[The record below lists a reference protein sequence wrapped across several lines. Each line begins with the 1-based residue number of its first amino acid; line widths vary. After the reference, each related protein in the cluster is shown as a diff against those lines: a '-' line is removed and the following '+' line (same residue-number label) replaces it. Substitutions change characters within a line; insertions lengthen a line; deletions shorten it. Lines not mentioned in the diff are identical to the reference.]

1 MRKPIALLAAGSMM
15 LMPLLGAASVVLTPV
30 SEAYAETADST
41 ASDYPE
47 GVTAYLDGTRLASFD
62 PSGNG
67 DVYDATGQT
76 VELSGV
82 PDDWTVQWSSRV
94 NEITNKDSIMYI
106 LSNGS
111 TTYRYWFDGAEGAV
125 HTVEELHG
133 MTITLNG
140 QAVDGDITQGFTI
153 HDVTAGDMKGYE
165 NVPYGWVLD
174 GDSEDD
180 HYTYTA
186 HPNDS
191 DTPSVQYTFLYDDTR
206 PHDSI
211 NSLRNL
217 KAYLT
222 VDGSAVKGFDYTL
235 ANTDTIAIPMNADV
249 RLEGVPD
256 GWKVDYN
263 NPSTGQRI
271 HLVSVTVGC
280 GLSPPGRHVDDGDS
294 LTVFVFV
301 DTGLFRVESGN
312 IVAADDGSYIIFT
325 LWKQSDGDD
334 SSKDEK
340 VFTSDKVMLKAGQKE
355 ADSP

>member
-30 SEAYAETADST
+30 SEAYATSANST
-41 ASDYPE
+41 VSDYPE
-47 GVTAYLDGTRLASFD
+47 GVKAYLDGTRLASFD
-62 PSGNG
+62 PSGSG
-67 DVYDATGQT
+67 EVYDATGRT
-76 VELSGV
+76 VRLSGV
-82 PDDWTVQWSSRV
+82 PDDWTVQWRSAF
-94 NEITNKDSIMYI
+94 NEITNKNSIMYI

-111 TTYRYWFDGAEGAV
+111 TTYRYWFDGADGAV

-186 HPNDS
+186 HPEDS

-217 KAYLT
+217 KA
-222 VDGSAVKGFDYTL
+222 F
-235 ANTDTIAIPMNADV
+235 
-249 RLEGVPD
+249 
-256 GWKVDYN
+256 
-263 NPSTGQRI
+263 
-271 HLVSVTVGC
+271 
-280 GLSPPGRHVDDGDS
+280 
-294 LTVFVFV
+294 
-301 DTGLFRVESGN
+301 
-312 IVAADDGSYIIFT
+312 
-325 LWKQSDGDD
+325 
-334 SSKDEK
+334 
-340 VFTSDKVMLKAGQKE
+340 
-355 ADSP
+355 